1 MCFGGSQSD
10 VQLSMIGGQASAR
23 GQFFD
28 GDDDKYKCK
37 YKYKYKNTKYWY
49 TIDALGAI
57 FAIFTRLLQNFYNTI
72 TILL

>member
-37 YKYKYKNTKYWY
+37 YKYKYKKKCNY
-49 TIDALGAI
+49 
-57 FAIFTRLLQNFYNTI
+57 
-72 TILL
+72 